1 MRWRTS
7 RRSSNVEDY
16 RGRSFGVGSGLKLG
30 LGGVVALVAAYF
42 FGLDPRM
49 ILGLLESTGSLQ
61 EEAAPVTPMDPNA
74 PPDEASDFVSA
85 VLGETEDVWGQVFQL
100 GGAQY
105 TPPRLALF
113 TDQMPSACGFAQAA
127 IGPFYCPADQK
138 VYIDLGFFRQ
148 LDNEFKAPGDF
159 AQAYVLAHEV
169 GHHVQNL
176 LGTSDQV
183 QAGRRRQSE
192 DQANEMSVL
201 LELQADC
208 YAGVWAHHADR
219 ERQIL
224 EPGDLEEGLRA
235 ASAVGDDTIQRRT
248 QGYVVPDS
256 FTHGTAQQRM
266 GWFQRGFEQGSVQ
279 ACDTFSAR
287 N

>member
-1 MRWRTS
+1 MRWRDS

-30 LGGVVALVAAYF
+30 LGGILVLVVAYF
-42 FGLDPRM
+42 FGVDPREM
-49 ILGLLESTGSLQ
+49 LGLLESTGSLQ
-61 EEAAPVTPMDPNA
+61 EESAPAAPMDPNA

-85 VLGETEDVWGQVFQL
+85 VLGETEDVWGEIFQSS
-100 GGAQY
+100 GAQY
-105 TPPRLALF
+105 VPPRLALF
-113 TDQMPSACGFAQAA
+113 TDQVRSACGFAQAA
-127 IGPFYCPADQK
+127 SGPFYCPADQK

-148 LDNEFKAPGDF
+148 LEGEFKAPGDF

-176 LGTSDQV
+176 LGTSEQV
-183 QAGRRRQSE
+183 QVSRRRQSE
-192 DQANEMSVL
+192 EQANRMSVL

-208 YAGVWAHHADR
+208 YAGVWAHHAER

-224 EPGDLEEGLRA
+224 EPGDIEEGLRA
-235 ASAVGDDTIQRRT
+235 ASAVGDDTIQRRM
-248 QGYVVPDS
+248 QGYVVPES

-266 GWFQRGFEQGSVQ
+266 GWFTRGLDSGSVK
-279 ACDTFSAR
+279 ACDTFNAR
-287 N
+287 D